1 MHIQVLLLLFFMSS
15 LPVSEAQ
22 SDVRES
28 EVLRGIV
35 FMRTEGLGM
44 IELFYKHSRNK
55 PVRDICLRI
64 KAYYEQTQPA
74 MLELCKGKNLQLSE
88 RELHVILEYL
98 EKNFETY
105 SSEKEQEYLQLCE
118 EHINKSIQVYTSL
131 VQDRKW
137 ESVSY
142 FSFQALPE
150 LFNLKQELR
159 KIRKL

>member
-1 MHIQVLLLLFFMSS
+1 
-15 LPVSEAQ
+15 
-22 SDVRES
+22 
-28 EVLRGIV
+28 
-35 FMRTEGLGM
+35 
-44 IELFYKHSRNK
+44 
-55 PVRDICLRI
+55 VRDIWILI
-64 KAYYEQTQPA
+64 KAYYEHTQPA